1 MKEKL
6 RNLGIKTTELSEFM
20 RISRPSLYKYI
31 ELYES
36 NEYKLV
42 PEKVLRVFKYVDK
55 YKNLSKEQVIA
66 FTISEF
72 SDTDVSDKKEA
83 IRNYLL
89 NKGANDPKINLMYVL
104 ATTES
109 LDGIVQYLI
118 SAGKILDYGDYDE
131 SKIYQVARLVNLKSD
146 IMTNKPLSEDEITKA
161 KTIIGD

>member
-6 RNLGIKTTELSEFM
+6 RDLGIKTTELSEYM

-36 NEYKLV
+36 KEYKLV

-104 ATTES
+104 ATTDS
-109 LDGIVQYLI
+109 LDDIVQYLS
-118 SAGKILDYGDYDE
+118 SAGKILDDGDYDE

>member
-6 RNLGIKTTELSEFM
+6 RGLGIKTTELSEYM

-36 NEYKLV
+36 KEYKLV

-104 ATTES
+104 ATTDS
-109 LDGIVQYLI
+109 LDDIIQYLS
-118 SAGKILDYGDYDE
+118 SAGKILDDGDYDE